1 MRFGECS
8 YQEVA
13 AFARAGAV
21 AVVPLGCTEQQGPHL
36 PVDFDSWFAEAL
48 VAAAA
53 GQAEEEH
60 GLRVLVLPVLPLGP
74 TPEHRSFG
82 AGYLDLPVALHEAV
96 TRTVLDS
103 LCAQAFKVTI
113 IWRGCGGHD
122 LRRLVASYNDEHHG
136 MRVHLPEHPF
146 QGLWS
151 EVGDDAVPGG
161 HADSFTTSIMLAR
174 RPELIRLDRIPGPF
188 RQPDWA
194 DPDLDFGA
202 YSDSGVIGDARH
214 ASREIGEQL
223 WQGSVAWLA
232 KFIADAATELGSESV
247 RPGCDRAV

>member
-1 MRFGECS
+1 MRFGECT

-13 AFARAGAV
+13 GFASGGGV
-21 AVVPLGCTEQQGPHL
+21 AVVPVGCTEQQGPHL

-113 IWRGCGGHD
+113 IWRGG
-122 LRRLVASYNDEHHG
+122 
-136 MRVHLPEHPF
+136 
-146 QGLWS
+146 
-151 EVGDDAVPGG
+151 GG
-161 HADSFTTSIMLAR
+161 HALRPLAR
-174 RPELIRLDRIPGPF
+174 RHHKQDHG
-188 RQPDWA
+188 
-194 DPDLDFGA
+194 
-202 YSDSGVIGDARH
+202 
-214 ASREIGEQL
+214 SRG
-223 WQGSVAWLA
+223 GSCAH
-232 KFIADAATELGSESV
+232 
-247 RPGCDRAV
+247 

>member
-1 MRFGECS
+1 MRFGECT

-13 AFARAGAV
+13 AFASAGAV
-21 AVVPLGCTEQQGPHL
+21 AVVPLGCTEQQGPPL
-36 PVDFDSWFAEAL
+36 PVDCDSWFAEAL

-113 IWRGCGGHD
+113 IWRGCGGQG
-122 LRRLVASYNDEHHG
+122 LPPLVAKNSGEGN
-136 MRVHLPEHPF
+136 RN
-146 QGLWS
+146 
-151 EVGDDAVPGG
+151 PG
-161 HADSFTTSIMLAR
+161 A
-174 RPELIRLDRIPGPF
+174 PP
-188 RQPDWA
+188 
-194 DPDLDFGA
+194 
-202 YSDSGVIGDARH
+202 
-214 ASREIGEQL
+214 
-223 WQGSVAWLA
+223 
-232 KFIADAATELGSESV
+232 
-247 RPGCDRAV
+247 

>member
-1 MRFGECS
+1 MRFGECT

-82 AGYLDLPVALHEAV
+82 AGYLDLPVALHE
-96 TRTVLDS
+96 
-103 LCAQAFKVTI
+103 Q
-113 IWRGCGGHD
+113 
-122 LRRLVASYNDEHHG
+122 
-136 MRVHLPEHPF
+136 
-146 QGLWS
+146 
-151 EVGDDAVPGG
+151 
-161 HADSFTTSIMLAR
+161 
-174 RPELIRLDRIPGPF
+174 
-188 RQPDWA
+188 
-194 DPDLDFGA
+194 
-202 YSDSGVIGDARH
+202 
-214 ASREIGEQL
+214 
-223 WQGSVAWLA
+223 
-232 KFIADAATELGSESV
+232 
-247 RPGCDRAV
+247 